1 MDLHT
6 VGCDVISHGGDG
18 RFVVLV
24 VDAGFKEEGGF
35 KRRNDADETF
45 E

>member
-6 VGCDVISHGGDG
+6 VGWEVISHGGDG

-24 VDAGFKEEGGF
+24 VEAEIEGFLIYEQ
-35 KRRNDADETF
+35 N
-45 E
+45 